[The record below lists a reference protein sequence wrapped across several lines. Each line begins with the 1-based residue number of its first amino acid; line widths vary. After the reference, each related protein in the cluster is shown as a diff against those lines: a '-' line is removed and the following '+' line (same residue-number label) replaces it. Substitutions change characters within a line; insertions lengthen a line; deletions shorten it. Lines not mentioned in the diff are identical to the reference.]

1 MSEFGTEIA
10 ARVGRTTASLQAAQA
25 ADDDYLTAVLLGE
38 LESLARLAAEHDVHV
53 PGLHEALER
62 HAHPTDVQLPDER
75 PTVLDLA
82 TSDLATSD
90 LATSDQAAGE
100 PVRRI
105 A

>member
-62 HAHPTDVQLPDER
+62 HAHPTDIRLPDDR

-82 TSDLATSD
+82 APDE
-90 LATSDQAAGE
+90 AAGE